1 MRTARH
7 LVSRPCVA
15 LALGLGIA
23 ACIGGTVACRAEHP
37 EAQGAGPTATAT
49 ARGKAASGHVTLGGD
64 YRVDK
69 DALTTCALFPNHS
82 FQVALNA
89 PQAPL
94 IFLYIKNY
102 AGAGTYD
109 AEARVRANYSG
120 ETMRVSRAAART
132 EIRVVPAADHND
144 LISGTFAGQ
153 YKGEGGQGTIAGRF
167 ESCLYPHLPH

>member
-1 MRTARH
+1 MRAARH
-7 LVSRPCVA
+7 PASKPCVA

-23 ACIGGTVACRAEHP
+23 AWIGGMVACRGEHP
-37 EAQGAGPTATAT
+37 AARSTGPTATAT
-49 ARGKAASGHVTLGGD
+49 ARGQAAGGHVTLRGD

-69 DALTTCALFPNHS
+69 DALTTCARFPDHS

-132 EIRVVPAADHND
+132 EIRVVPAADHDD
-144 LISGTFAGQ
+144 LISGTFAGRYQ
-153 YKGEGGQGTIAGRF
+153 GEGGKGTIAGRF
-167 ESCLYPHLPH
+167 ESCRYPHLPH